1 MLADYR
7 HYVKASYEIVS
18 YAKTNI
24 QPELD
29 QTLESYL
36 VELIARHF
44 KEHNFGE
51 KPVAISI
58 LESSA
63 LPDYQKKQS
72 MAAIG
77 DECLFIHGFGIKKK
91 RWPSETY
98 YQNMGKI
105 AYGSAAIAINPE
117 DRLYLHLEDHFEI
130 LGTVLNQFN
139 RMVK

>member
-7 HYVKASYEIVS
+7 YYVKASYEIVS
-18 YAKTNI
+18 YAKTNVNE
-24 QPELD
+24 ELD

-44 KEHNFGE
+44 RECNFGE
-51 KPVAISI
+51 KPIAISI
-58 LESSA
+58 LESSS
-63 LPDYQKKQS
+63 LPDFQKKQS

-77 DECLFIHGFGIKKK
+77 DECLFIHGFEIKKR
-91 RWPSETY
+91 RWPSDSY

-105 AYGSAAIAINPE
+105 AYGSAAIAIHPE
-117 DRLYLHLEDHFEI
+117 DRLYLHLEDHFEL
-130 LGTVLNQFN
+130 LGSVLNQFN